1 MTEFACPLPSLEH
14 RHIVMGH
21 GGGGRLMH
29 QLIDAVFKPRFDNP
43 HLAQGHDGAVVELAG
58 VRVAFTTDAHVV
70 HPLFFPGG
78 DIGKLAVCG
87 TVNDLAM
94 CGARPLFLSVAFV
107 LEEGLDLSVLERVAE
122 SVRCAA
128 EEANVQV
135 VTGDTKVVERGKCD
149 GLYLTTAGL
158 GLVEHQQ
165 LIVPASVR
173 PGDAIVLS
181 GDVGRH
187 GIAVLGVREGMGLD
201 PGIASDVASVWPL
214 VRALLDA
221 RVEVHCM
228 RDLTRGGLASA
239 LNEIALAS
247 GWQCEVMEDTI
258 PVLDNVRG
266 ACELLGLDPLYVAC
280 EGRFVAFVPG
290 DDAERAVALLRHVP
304 GGENACVI
312 GRVLDKPARGQE
324 VIVVTRLGVRR
335 ILDMPLGEQL
345 PRIC

>member
-1 MTEFACPLPSLEH
+1 MTEFTCPLPILEH

-29 QLIDAVFKPRFDNP
+29 QLIESVFKPRFGNP
-43 HLAQGHDGAVVELAG
+43 YLAQSHDGALLEIAG
-58 VRVAFTTDAHVV
+58 ARLAFTTDAHVV

-78 DIGKLAVCG
+78 DIGRLAVCG

-107 LEEGLDLSVLERVAE
+107 LEEGLEVSVLERVAE
-122 SVRCAA
+122 SVQRAA

-158 GLVEHQQ
+158 GVLEHR
-165 LIVPASVR
+165 LAIMPGSVR
-173 PGDAIVLS
+173 PGDVIVLS

-187 GIAVLGVREGMGLD
+187 GIAVLAVREGMGLD
-201 PGIASDVASVWPL
+201 PGITSDVASVWPL
-214 VRALLDA
+214 VHVLLDA
-221 RVEVHCM
+221 GVEVHCM

-239 LNEIALAS
+239 LNEIAAAS
-247 GWQCEVMEDTI
+247 GRQCEVMEDAI
-258 PVLDNVRG
+258 PVLSNVRG

-280 EGRFVAFVPG
+280 EGRFVAFVAES
-290 DDAERAVALLRHVP
+290 DAERAVELLRGVP

-312 GRVLDKPARGQE
+312 GRVLDQAARGRE
-324 VIVVTRLGVRR
+324 VVIVTRLGVRR